1 MLFAT
6 ILQVQLL
13 LIELAMVK
21 EVVLLC
27 WTIWHAQSVMIDWS
41 TAHLIKELSTVTTD
55 RMLGSYACLHIQLDQ
70 VSVIKKIYN

>member
-55 RMLGSYACLHIQLDQ
+55 RMLGSYVCLHMQLDQ
-70 VSVIKKIYN
+70 VSVIYN